1 MSSATGSTCTL
12 SDVGYTLAVMV
23 CIKCAAAIAA
33 GMLLTSALPMAQ
45 QPAPASTAA
54 PQEPLAGRG
63 RGGPPVQGAEKD
75 TPLVEQFDR
84 NGDKRLNREER
95 TAARAHLAAHPELR
109 RPAGRSR
116 ITRIGSPGVP
126 LAPTDVKQFGE
137 KIPLNDRDT
146 LRTLFL
152 EFEHP
157 DWEQELAAFYHTDV
171 EVPATLVVD
180 GKRYRDVGV
189 SFRGN
194 NSFTAVP
201 DGLKR
206 PLTLKLDFVHDH
218 QHLLGYRTLQL
229 LNSNQDPTFLRTVL
243 FLDIAREYIAAPA
256 ANFARVAING
266 ENWGVYVSQ
275 QAFNKDFLQDAFK
288 TTEGRR
294 WKSPNNSTGG
304 GLSYLGEDV
313 ALYRRWYEI
322 KSKDEPAAWA
332 ALIRVC
338 RVLNETPADHLEK
351 ALEPLLDV
359 EAVLKYLALDV
370 ALVNN
375 DGYWRDGSD
384 FSLYQTR
391 AGRFLLVPY
400 DVNEG
405 FRASGRGGGAQPDPL
420 AAVDDPNKA
429 LRHKLLA
436 VPALRTRYLAH
447 MGDIADKWLDWV
459 RLGPMVE
466 RYQKLIADDVTRDTR
481 KLDATEA
488 FSTGVYGASG
498 ETAPPATTIKG
509 FADQRRAALLSHPEI
524 VKARA
529 QWP

>member
-1 MSSATGSTCTL
+1 MNIIRA
-12 SDVGYTLAVMV
+12 VGAVTAGLLL
-23 CIKCAAAIAA
+23 AAA
-33 GMLLTSALPMAQ
+33 LPLAQ
-45 QPAPASTAA
+45 QTAPPSPAAQAQGPA
-54 PQEPLAGRG
+54 
-63 RGGPPVQGAEKD
+63 RGGPPVQGAEED
-75 TPLVEQFDR
+75 TPLVGRFDR
-84 NGDKRLNREER
+84 NRDKRLDREER
-95 TAARAHLAAHPELR
+95 TAAREYLVAHPELR
-109 RPAGRSR
+109 RPAGRGR
-116 ITRIGSPGVP
+116 ITRTGSPGVP
-126 LAPTDVKQFGE
+126 LAPKDVTQYGE
-137 KIPLNDRDT
+137 KVPLYDADT

-157 DWEQELAAFYHTDV
+157 DWEQELVAFYHTDV

-206 PLTLKLDFVHDH
+206 PLTLKLDFVHAD

-229 LNSNQDPTFLRTVL
+229 LNSNQDPTFLRTLL
-243 FLDIAREYIAAPA
+243 FLDVARGYIAAPA

-266 ENWGVYVSQ
+266 ENWGVYVNQ

-304 GLSYLGEDV
+304 GLSYLGDDV
-313 ALYRRWYEI
+313 APYRRWYEI
-322 KSKDEPAAWA
+322 KSKDDPASWA

-338 RVLNETPADHLEK
+338 KVLNETSPEGLEK
-351 ALEPLLDV
+351 ALEPLMDV
-359 EAVLKYLALDV
+359 DAVLKYLALDV

-384 FSLYQTR
+384 FNLYQNKD
-391 AGRFLLVPY
+391 GRFLLVPH

-420 AAVDDPNKA
+420 VTLDDPNKA
-429 LRHKLLA
+429 LRYKLLA
-436 VPALRTRYLAH
+436 VPALRTRYLAY
-447 MGDIADKWLDWV
+447 MGDIAENWLDWSK
-459 RLGPMVE
+459 LGPLVE
-466 RYQKLIADDVTRDTR
+466 RYQELIADDVARDSR
-481 KLDATEA
+481 KLDTTEA
-488 FSTGVYGASG
+488 FTTGVYGPSADA
-498 ETAPPATTIKG
+498 TPVATTIKG
-509 FADQRRAALLSHPEI
+509 FVELRRAALLAHPEI
-524 VKARA
+524 VKVR
-529 QWP
+529 QR